1 MQRMSG
7 AEKGRSSYLDLL
19 VAALME
25 HEKDLDRLVEKLE
38 KASSKLSAMRKEA
51 GLKGSDKTVKKE
63 KGKETVPE
71 SGALIYM
78 KIKLDRP
85 TDEVTKII
93 ESLKE

>member
-1 MQRMSG
+1 
-7 AEKGRSSYLDLL
+7 
-19 VAALME
+19 ME

-63 KGKETVPE
+63 KGKDTVPE

-85 TDEVTKII
+85 IDEVTKII

>member
-1 MQRMSG
+1 MSG
-7 AEKGRSSYLDLL
+7 AEKGRPSYLDLL
-19 VAALME
+19 VATLME

-51 GLKGSDKTVKKE
+51 RLKASDKTVKKE
-63 KGKETVPE
+63 KVKEAVPE

-85 TDEVTKII
+85 IDEAIKII